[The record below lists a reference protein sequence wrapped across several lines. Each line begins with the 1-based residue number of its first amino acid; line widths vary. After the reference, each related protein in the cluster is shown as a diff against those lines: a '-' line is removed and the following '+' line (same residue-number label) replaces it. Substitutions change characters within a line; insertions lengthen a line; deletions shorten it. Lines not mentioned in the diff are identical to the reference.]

1 MPEVRELK
9 RDARAGRPVEGPVHA
24 QRLGGWEE
32 IVGPAVLHEQCR
44 ARAREARPAVEPGE
58 LPAHGEGVGAGGLAA
73 VGERLPGR
81 DVGAERAARGGV
93 EAGRVAAEVEP
104 VVVALLHH
112 AAGRDALVR
121 LRGAEVE
128 EAAVRLQRIGEV
140 RAGPACVGRG
150 DLERLPVRARPGPE
164 GAVGQPDAV
173 AQPGEVEALDAAVR
187 DARHAERVGL
197 RHALVDQQ
205 AEQVLRV
212 ARLVAMVGEMDPA
225 GVAARARARVG
236 PAARAAEPAR

>member
-9 RDARAGRPVEGPVHA
+9 RNTRAGRPVEGPVHA

-58 LPAHGEGVGAGGLAA
+58 LPAHGEGVSAGGLAP
-73 VGERLPGR
+73 VGERLPRR
-81 DVGAERAARGGV
+81 DVGAECATRGGV

-112 AAGRDALVR
+112 AARRDALVR

-150 DLERLPVRARPGPE
+150 DLERRPVWARPGPE

-173 AQPGEVEALDAAVR
+173 AQPGEVEALDAAIR
-187 DARHAERVGL
+187 DARHAERVGP
-197 RHALVDQQ
+197 RHALVDQE

-212 ARLVAMVGEMDPA
+212 ARLIAMVCEMDPA
-225 GVAARARARVG
+225 GVAARARARVRR
-236 PAARAAEPAR
+236 AARAAESAC